1 MISEEDF
8 LGMDD
13 YEELEEYFYNK
24 GYELDEIQDVFKK
37 FGKEIQKI
45 YAERNYAEVVKYLKF
60 QMDYKRDNY
69 VYFGEPRLPKSS
81 NPDDEFYEAKKFLN
95 SKGYLLVEKVLE
107 EGAYNIL
114 NKVKNDIEIDNFTKS
129 INAEGILLNV
139 HFELDK
145 DIYEKE
151 KDKAVKKYCDYFIKQ
166 METGTTYDSETKSH
180 KPNTFESVVSW
191 YKNTKVFTGFDLKA
205 LQNKSNLYIV
215 KHYDYYAPKSMKDVK
230 AYKLTKTESYKTTDF
245 ITYKK
250 LKDYDTP
257 ETFLSF
263 LAHKDRVGLNKIYTN
278 YVGKLPPKID
288 IKTNHHEGW
297 EEVHKYKGVTDPAF
311 LKHLNSIIAKNL
323 KEYRN
328 SNDPDHDLFDDDLEI
343 YFRNKGKTTLE
354 CVIWADLTQKAY
366 GDSYGKK
373 YDNPIFERGALFKY
387 AGYGK
392 GYRLVKSKMNNKS
405 FFDHLYEW
413 QERSFNKY
421 LEIVENSYNEAIK
434 GLSINPQ
441 VKVWFTE
448 NLDVWYD

>member
-8 LGMDD
+8 FGQDEW
-13 YEELEEYFYNK
+13 EELEEDLYRD
-24 GYELDEIQDVFKK
+24 GYELEEIQETMQKFCKK
-37 FGKEIQKI
+37 LQQI
-45 YAERNYAEVVKYLKF
+45 YAERNFNEVVKYLKF

-69 VYFGEPRLPKSS
+69 VYFGEKRLPKSS
-81 NPDDEFYEAKKFLN
+81 SPDEEFYEAKKFLN
-95 SKGYLLVEKVLE
+95 SKGFLLVEKVLE
-107 EGAYNIL
+107 EGSYNIL
-114 NKVKNDIEIDNFTKS
+114 DKVKNDIEIYNFTKS

-151 KDKAVKKYCDYFIKQ
+151 KDKAIKQYCDYFIKQ
-166 METGTTYDSETKSH
+166 METGSDYDSETKSY
-180 KPNTFESVVSW
+180 KPNTFESVVRW
-191 YKNTKVFTGFDLKA
+191 HKNIRIFTGFDLKA
-205 LQNKSNLYIV
+205 FQNKSNLYIV
-215 KHYDYYAPKSMKDVK
+215 RHYDYYSPKSMKDVE
-230 AYKLTKTESYKTTDF
+230 AYKLTKTESYKATDF

-263 LAHKDRVGLNKIYTN
+263 LAHKDRVGLNGIYTK

-297 EEVHKYKGVTDPAF
+297 EVVHKYKGVTDPAF
-311 LKHLNSIIAKNL
+311 LKHLNSIIAKNI
-323 KEYRN
+323 KSYRN
-328 SNDPDHDLFDDDLEI
+328 SNDPDHDLFDDYLEI

-354 CVIWADLTQKAY
+354 CVINADLTEKAS
-366 GDSYGKK
+366 GDSHSKK
-373 YDNPIFERGALFKY
+373 YDNPIFERGAIFKY

-392 GYRLVKSKMNNKS
+392 GYRLIKSKMNYKS
-405 FFDHLYEW
+405 FFNHLYEW
-413 QERSFNKY
+413 QERSFNIY
-421 LEIVENSYNEAIK
+421 LEIVEDSYNEAIK

-448 NLDVWYD
+448 DLDVWYD

>member
-8 LGMDD
+8 FGQDEW
-13 YEELEEYFYNK
+13 EELEEDLYRD
-24 GYELDEIQDVFKK
+24 GYELEEIQETMQKFCKK
-37 FGKEIQKI
+37 IQQI
-45 YAERNYAEVVKYLKF
+45 YAERNFNEVVKYLKF

-81 NPDDEFYEAKKFLN
+81 NPDEEFYEAKKFLN
-95 SKGYLLVEKVLE
+95 SKGFLLVEKVLE
-107 EGAYNIL
+107 EGSYNIL

-151 KDKAVKKYCDYFIKQ
+151 KDKAIKHYCDYFIKQ
-166 METGTTYDSETKSH
+166 MESGTTYDSETKSY
-180 KPNTFESVVSW
+180 KPNTFESVVKW
-191 YKNTKVFTGFDLKA
+191 YDDTRVFTGFDLKA

-215 KHYDYYAPKSMKDVK
+215 RYYDCFAPKSMKDVE
-230 AYKLTKTESYKTTDF
+230 AYKLTKTKSSKTTDF

-311 LKHLNSIIAKNL
+311 LKHFNSIIAKNI
-323 KEYRN
+323 KSYRN
-328 SNDPDHDLFDDDLEI
+328 SNDPEHDLFDDDLEI
-343 YFRNKGKTTLE
+343 YFKNKGKTTLE
-354 CVIWADLTQKAY
+354 CVILADLTEKAY
-366 GDSYGKK
+366 GDSYSKK
-373 YDNPIFERGALFKY
+373 YDNPIFERGAIFKY

-392 GYRLVKSKMNNKS
+392 GYRLVKSKMNYKS

-421 LEIVENSYNEAIK
+421 LEIIEDSYNEAIK